1 MNRSVIRYLAVGWMG
16 TTVCLNLIQA
26 VAAAEPEPKPQI
38 TVYVYSWEQVEP
50 NTLREAKEVA
60 THIFRKA
67 GVEATL
73 LDGPLSSEE
82 EHGKVVPERRR
93 SPNFFV
99 HIVGLSMAENFGLP
113 TQVLGIA
120 PGTPQ
125 EPNRDLAYVFDHVAE
140 RMALEQLQ
148 AREDRSV
155 FMNANK
161 GYILGHGIAHEIGHV
176 LLQASHSPA
185 GLMRAQWT
193 RPDFLNMVGRNLHF
207 TSEEAERVRAEVRR
221 RNERK
226 WEVASGE

>member
-1 MNRSVIRYLAVGWMG
+1 MNKSIIRCLAVGWIG
-16 TTVCLNLIQA
+16 TTGWVSLSQA
-26 VAAAEPEPKPQI
+26 VVADEPGPTPQI
-38 TVYVYSWEQVEP
+38 TVYVYNWARVEP

-73 LDGPLSSEE
+73 LDGSLSSEE
-82 EHGKVVPERRR
+82 EREKLVTGRHR
-93 SPNFFV
+93 SSNFFV
-99 HIVGLSMAENFGLP
+99 HIVSLSLAENFGLP

-125 EPNRDLAYVFDHVAE
+125 EPNRDLAYVFDHVAARLAQE
-140 RMALEQLQ
+140 QLKALEN
-148 AREDRSV
+148 RTV

-207 TSEEAERVRAEVRR
+207 TSKEAARLRAEVSR
-221 RNERK
+221 RNSVQIALNPGK
-226 WEVASGE
+226 

>member
-1 MNRSVIRYLAVGWMG
+1 MNKSVIRSFAAGWIGAMG
-16 TTVCLNLIQA
+16 WVSLSQA
-26 VAAAEPEPKPQI
+26 VVADEPGPTPQI
-38 TVYVYSWEQVEP
+38 TVYVFNWARVEP
-50 NTLREAKEVA
+50 DTLREAKEVA
-60 THIFRKA
+60 TQIFRKA

-73 LDGPLSSEE
+73 LDGPLPSKGEQ
-82 EHGKVVPERRR
+82 GKVVTP
-93 SPNFFV
+93 SNFFV
-99 HIVGLSMAENFGLP
+99 QIVSVSMAESYGLP

-125 EPNRDLAYVFDHVAE
+125 EPNRDLAYVFDHVAARLAQE
-140 RMALEQLQ
+140 QLKALEN
-148 AREDRSV
+148 RTV

-207 TSEEAERVRAEVRR
+207 TSKEAARLRAEVSR
-221 RNERK
+221 RNAK
-226 WEVASGE
+226 L